1 LREGELR
8 MHPLSN
14 AYDPLGAKEGATGP
28 FFRGDEGEH
37 VTEFLLGARDLIR
50 ATLGDIRARHPDQ
63 DIQLVSPPAL
73 PCFRM
78 TRRLVGSFSLSEEHK
93 HTWLDDAVGVTGDW
107 RKAGPVYPVPWR
119 ALRGVHNRNLL
130 VAGRCISAD
139 TTVWDVTRAIPTCA
153 LTGAATGVASA
164 LAIRRGDGDAHSIAV
179 PELQRSLKDQGFL
192 LDPELVRP
200 APE

>member
-1 LREGELR
+1 

-14 AYDPLGAKEGATGP
+14 AYDPLAGKQGAAGP
-28 FFRGDEGEH
+28 FFRGDNGED
-37 VTEFLLGARDLIR
+37 VTGFVLGARDLIR
-50 ATLGDIRARHPDQ
+50 GRLAEIRARHPEQ
-63 DIQLVSPPAL
+63 DVQLVSPPAL

-78 TRRLVGSFSLSEEHK
+78 TRRLVGSFSLNEK
-93 HTWLDDAVGVTGDW
+93 HRHVWLDDTLGLTGDW
-107 RKAGPVYPVPWR
+107 RKAGPVYPIPWR
-119 ALRGVHNRNLL
+119 ALRGVRNRNLL

-164 LAIRRGDGDAHSIAV
+164 LTARQYGGDAHSLSV
-179 PELQRSLKDQGFL
+179 SQLQRSLKEQGFL
-192 LDPELVRP
+192 LDPDLLKP